1 MGRTK
6 EMVAIAPA
14 AVDTAVDILNI
25 RFPSLC
31 NADLYNAKLT
41 TCNGVLPLR
50 LCLESQQ
57 SQMQWL
63 CNVVDF
69 AKHHVPPDDV
79 SLILPSAFLL
89 ATLEEALRA
98 ASSRLSE
105 AQDTSVDLNHP
116 KNQTSYLSLT
126 IQLKGKLCATYC
138 FELTPLTAPPP
149 PPTPA
154 LMPAKSAFE
163 EEVESKLKGLRDSLS
178 MLQQEFLHLQERS
191 LLPYL
196 HVAATKPTPPGGTVH
211 WNVVKTLP
219 QDCFALT
226 QGNHAIQVLR
236 LGLYHIQIKVITP
249 KDRVG
254 LQLLI
259 DGVPMAAAPTHY
271 LIKGTRITF
280 LSPTDQHG
288 PVELR
293 IFLLNAI
300 E

>member
-57 SQMQWL
+57 SQMQWYDSSPL
-63 CNVVDF
+63 S
-69 AKHHVPPDDV
+69 KLSDDG
-79 SLILPSAFLL
+79 
-89 ATLEEALRA
+89 EALRA

-105 AQDTSVDLNHP
+105 AQDTLVDLNHP